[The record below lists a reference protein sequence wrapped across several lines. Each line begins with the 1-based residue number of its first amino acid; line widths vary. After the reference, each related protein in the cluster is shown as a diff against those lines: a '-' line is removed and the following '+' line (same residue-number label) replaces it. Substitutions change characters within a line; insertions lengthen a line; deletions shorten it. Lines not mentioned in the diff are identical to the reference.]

1 MLDRLNVLTC
11 KGRKFEQGKVVVDDL
26 LKQFSAEN

>member
-1 MLDRLNVLTC
+1 MIENVLSC
-11 KGRKFEQGKVVVDDL
+11 KGRRFEQGKMVVDDL